1 MLVLSQAE
9 VDRLLDV
16 DQLLDALERAFVE
29 LSAGRASVPPRIAA
43 FSEHGLLGAM
53 PGYVDGVLA
62 AKLVTLFPDH
72 EPSHQA
78 LIAVFDAE
86 TGTPTAVM
94 DGTHITAVRT
104 GAARRWPRAR
114 SRATT
119 RGCSTILGAR
129 RPGPLAPRR
138 RAAAYATSRRCGSR
152 AGTPS
157 TPTRLP
163 RRPARPRSTSFEE
176 AVAGADV
183 VCACT
188 QRGRAR
194 PAARL
199 ARSGYARHVGRQRR
213 WTGRSSIARRSRRGC
228 SVIESRVAFQP
239 PPAGSHEL
247 QGLDPGAAVELGEV
261 LAGTQPGR
269 TSPRRSRSTSRWATR
284 SRTRPRR
291 PLCSSAPRQEVDEHA
306 VSDHPACSGA
316 CDPRSAS
323 CARVRP

>member
-1 MLVLSQAE
+1 MLVLSQEE
-9 VDRLLDV
+9 VERLLDV

-43 FSEHGLLGAM
+43 FSERGLLGAM

-104 GAARRWPRAR
+104 GGGSAVATRALARDDAR
-114 SRATT
+114 VL
-119 RGCSTILGAR
+119 TILGAGVQGR
-129 RPGPLAPRR
+129 SHLDAVGRVRDFQEVRIASRKPEHAHAFAEETG
-138 RAAAYATSRRCGSR
+138 AT
-152 AGTPS
+152 AVDT
-157 TPTRLP
+157 
-163 RRPARPRSTSFEE
+163 FEE

-188 QRGRAR
+188 STAEPVLRRDWLDPGT
-194 PAARL
+194 
-199 ARSGYARHVGRQRR
+199 HVTSVG
-213 WTGRSSIARRSRRGC
+213 SSMDGPELDRETITAGLL
-228 SVIESRVAFQP
+228 VIESRVAFQP

-247 QGLDPGAAVELGEV
+247 QGLDPSVAVELGEV
-261 LAGTQPGR
+261 LSGSHPGR
-269 TSPRRSRSTSRWATR
+269 TSPEEITVYKSMG
-284 SRTRPRR
+284 
-291 PLCSSAPRQEVDEHA
+291 HA
-306 VSDHPACSGA
+306 VEDAVAAALVLKLSSSG
-316 CDPRSAS
+316 S
-323 CARVRP
+323 